1 MAQRKLIIV
10 FVHGWSV
17 TNTNSYGGLPVRLQN
32 EAKARGLNFE
42 TKHLFLSR
50 YISFHDEVRLSDVSR
65 AFRTAVED
73 ELRDLL
79 DGGRRFVCIT
89 HSTGGPVIRDWWHR
103 YYDGV
108 QRSGVCPMSH
118 LVMLAPAN
126 HGSALAQLGKGRIS
140 RLKSWFGGVEPGEG
154 ILDWLE
160 LGSGDAWDLNSRWI
174 ERGGNS
180 IAANGVLPFVL
191 TGQSIDRKFYDHLN
205 TYTGESGSD
214 GVVRVAS
221 ANLESRMILLEQQL
235 PKRRSGATRQAAA
248 PALNVTRVTAGAKS
262 ALRVVR
268 GAAHS
273 GKRKGIMRGV
283 HVDAGHNKGGDL
295 VDAVLECIAVKSRA
309 DYRKLAK
316 KHSDDTDSVQRDER
330 LEIEDRLLLR
340 DAHFIHDRYSMVT
353 FRVSDDHD
361 YPIRDFDLL
370 LTGGKDSDPNK
381 LPRGFFMDRQL
392 NRVNRNT
399 LTYYFNYDIMAGAP
413 AVSDG
418 DKVIRPAT
426 RGATSLGF
434 RIVPRPADGFVRYL
448 PCEVRASKSLLGEA
462 LQPNSTTLVD
472 IRLRRVVTKSVFR
485 MSRLKGKS
493 VAGSFRR
500 TTPGDDIAS

>member
-1 MAQRKLIIV
+1 MAKRKLIIV

-17 TNTNSYGGLPVRLQN
+17 TNLSTYGGLPVRLQN
-32 EAKARGLNFE
+32 EAVARGLDVE
-42 TKHLFLSR
+42 LKHLFLGR
-50 YISFHDEVRLSDVSR
+50 YISFHDEVRLADVSR

-73 ELRDLL
+73 ELRALL
-79 DGGRRFVCIT
+79 DKGMRFICIT

-108 QRSGVCPMSH
+108 PGSGVCPMSH

-140 RLKSWFGGVEPGEG
+140 RLKSWFGGVEPGAG

-160 LGSGDAWDLNSRWI
+160 LGGGEAWNLNSAWI
-174 ERGGNS
+174 ERGGDS
-180 IAANGVLPFVL
+180 IAANGILPFVL
-191 TGQSIDRKFYDHLN
+191 TGQTIDRKFYDHLN

-221 ANLESRMILLEQQL
+221 ANLRSRLIVLEQQL
-235 PKRRSGATRQAAA
+235 PKKASGTASSVEA
-248 PALNVTRVTAGAKS
+248 PALNVTRVAAGADT

-273 GKRKGIMRGV
+273 GRQKGIMRGV
-283 HVDAGHNKGGDL
+283 HVDAGHDKGRDL
-295 VDAVLECIAVKSRA
+295 VDAVLECIAVKGRA
-309 DYRKLAK
+309 DYRRLAER
-316 KHSDDTDSVQRDER
+316 HGNETDAVQREER
-330 LEIEDRLLLR
+330 LETEDRLLLR
-340 DAHFIHDRYSMVT
+340 DTHFVHDRYSMVL
-353 FRVSDDHD
+353 FRVSDDHG

-370 LTGGKDSDPNK
+370 LTGGEDSDPDK

-418 DKVIRPAT
+418 NEIIRPAT

-434 RIVPRPADGFVRYL
+434 RISPRPADGFVRYL
-448 PCEVRASKSLLGEA
+448 PCEVRASKSLLGEV
-462 LQPNSTTLVD
+462 LKPNSTTLVD
-472 IRLRRVVTKSVFR
+472 IRLRRVVTKNVFR
-485 MSRLKGKS
+485 VSRLEGES

-500 TTPGDDIAS
+500 TPPGDDVVG